1 MFRFENKPSSRI
13 MLEKKILSLYV
24 RKKILPREVWEKNLT
39 KTKSLIPP
47 PPPPQKSNGRFPIFI
62 TLDTHCLYEKKS
74 LQMRLV

>member
-13 MLEKKILSLYV
+13 MLEKKSYSCMSGKKFLS
-24 RKKILPREVWEKNLT
+24 REVWENNLT
-39 KTKSLIPP
+39 KTKSPIPL

>member
-1 MFRFENKPSSRI
+1 MFRFENKPSSCWKKNPI
-13 MLEKKILSLYV
+13 VVCQEKKFYHQRFGKI
-24 RKKILPREVWEKNLT
+24 ILPKQNHPYP
-39 KTKSLIPP
+39 SP